1 MNPQASHVGGAGEV
15 RNAERPAL
23 DQLLERIGW
32 GLFLILIGGLL
43 LVPQGQVP
51 EGTWLLGAGVILLG
65 VNVARYLSGIAPSYF
80 TTVLGILA
88 LAGGVGVFYG
98 VELPLLPALLILVGV
113 GMIFR
118 PLFEHGR

>member
-1 MNPQASHVGGAGEV
+1 MNPQVGHVSGVGDV
-15 RNAERPAL
+15 QSAERPAL
-23 DQLLERIGW
+23 DRLLERIGW

-51 EGTWLLGAGVILLG
+51 EGSWLLGAGAILLG
-65 VNVARYLSGIAPSYF
+65 VNLARYLNGIAPSYF
-80 TTVLGILA
+80 TTVLGVLA

-118 PLFEHGR
+118 PLFERDR